1 MSSNDG
7 TGAFAGVLW
16 VITILISV
24 GAGVL
29 SWNWVEPTSFLGAI
43 GFLILWGVLSKLGHL
58 IAMGIVFV
66 LSSVH

>member
-43 GFLILWGVLSKLGHL
+43 GFLILW
-58 IAMGIVFV
+58 
-66 LSSVH
+66 